1 MMIRSTPEVNIPILK
16 TLVLSLLAESFDI
29 KGAISAPEI
38 AITTSASD
46 DLVALKSFIRIGMM
60 CVIEADKPND

>member
-1 MMIRSTPEVNIPILK
+1 MMQHAAKLLISRIPMMTRSVPEVNIPILK

-46 DLVALKSFIRIGMM
+46 DLVALKPSL
-60 CVIEADKPND
+60 

>member
-1 MMIRSTPEVNIPILK
+1 MMIRSVPEVNIPILK
-16 TLVLSLLAESFDI
+16 TLVLSLLADSFDI

-46 DLVALKSFIRIGMM
+46 DLVALKPSL
-60 CVIEADKPND
+60 

>member
-1 MMIRSTPEVNIPILK
+1 MMQHAAKLLISRIPMMIRSVPEVNIPILK
-16 TLVLSLLAESFDI
+16 TLVLSLLADSFDI

-46 DLVALKSFIRIGMM
+46 DLVALKPSL
-60 CVIEADKPND
+60 

>member
-1 MMIRSTPEVNIPILK
+1 MMQHAAKLLISRIPMMIRSAPEVNIPILK
-16 TLVLSLLAESFDI
+16 TLVLSLLADSFDI

-46 DLVALKSFIRIGMM
+46 DLVALKPSL
-60 CVIEADKPND
+60 

>member
-1 MMIRSTPEVNIPILK
+1 MMQHAAKFLISRIPMMIRSVPEVNIPILK

-46 DLVALKSFIRIGMM
+46 DLVALKPSL
-60 CVIEADKPND
+60 